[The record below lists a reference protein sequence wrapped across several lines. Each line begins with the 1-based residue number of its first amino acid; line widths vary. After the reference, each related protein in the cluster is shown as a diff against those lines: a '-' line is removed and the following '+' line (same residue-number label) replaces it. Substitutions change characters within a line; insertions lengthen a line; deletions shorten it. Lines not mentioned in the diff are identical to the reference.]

1 MTKYFSGI
9 AVAIFLSL
17 VALAIY
23 VYSNESGVPT
33 VGVEGLN
40 DFKVAEHK
48 NESVVI
54 SLSDATKKND
64 QPQTPT
70 KPEYTSKI
78 DRKMERSLKLFKQK
92 MGAIEPG
99 SIAREREEIE
109 ALREE
114 SEARTI
120 EPPTVE
126 VVVDEYGNKMK
137 KYTYENGIVRYG
149 LM

>member
-1 MTKYFSGI
+1 MTKYATAIAAIVVITLIGI
-9 AVAIFLSL
+9 ATYLHNSDNKPLSHG
-17 VALAIY
+17 
-23 VYSNESGVPT
+23 NELSA
-33 VGVEGLN
+33 
-40 DFKVAEHK
+40 DFKMTDRKSEDLVINLADK
-48 NESVVI
+48 NQNPSV
-54 SLSDATKKND
+54 SAPPSGTEPLSR
-64 QPQTPT
+64 
-70 KPEYTSKI
+70 I
-78 DRKMERSLKLFKQK
+78 DRKMTKSLEKFKEK
-92 MGAIEPG
+92 MAAIEPG

>member
-1 MTKYFSGI
+1 MTKYFSGL
-9 AVAIFLSL
+9 AAAIFLSL

-23 VYSNESGVPT
+23 VYSNESGVPNI
-33 VGVEGLN
+33 GVDGLS
-40 DFKVAEHK
+40 DFKVSEHK

-54 SLSDATKKND
+54 GLSDTPKRDNL
-64 QPQTPT
+64 PQTLP

-78 DRKMERSLKLFKQK
+78 DKKMERSLKAFKQK
-92 MGAIEPG
+92 MEAIAPG

-126 VVVDEYGNKMK
+126 VVVDEYGNEMK